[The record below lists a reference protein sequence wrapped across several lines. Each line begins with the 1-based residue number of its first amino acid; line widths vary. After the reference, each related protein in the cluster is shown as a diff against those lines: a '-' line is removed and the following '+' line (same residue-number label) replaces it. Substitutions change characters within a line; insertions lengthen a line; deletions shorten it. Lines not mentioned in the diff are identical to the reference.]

1 MSGYASKAE
10 AMAVVRA
17 TIAGSNRPADL
28 PDDLSVYILS
38 RIYAAVIT
46 SRGAGYGWGIEYDA
60 ATFWDAVRA
69 NLRTPASEP
78 GMSWSEVA
86 DRDAAG
92 YCPAS
97 PDYSEPH
104 IADGDVCSECG
115 AQLDAPTPRSDY
127 ADKIAADVL
136 REHAIQPHWVRNGE
150 QVAAL
155 LAEAAR
161 AGYALGLGV
170 SS

>member
-46 SRGAGYGWGIEYDA
+46 SRGPGYGWGIEYDA

-69 NLRTPASEP
+69 NLRDNLPPVEHDP
-78 GMSWSEVA
+78 GDDNDEKKE
-86 DRDAAG
+86 AG
-92 YCPAS
+92 
-97 PDYSEPH
+97 
-104 IADGDVCSECG
+104 
-115 AQLDAPTPRSDY
+115 L
-127 ADKIAADVL
+127 
-136 REHAIQPHWVRNGE
+136 
-150 QVAAL
+150 
-155 LAEAAR
+155 
-161 AGYALGLGV
+161 
-170 SS
+170 